1 MKILILNGPNLNRL
15 GTRKPEVYGS
25 KSMAQI
31 LLDIQRRWPEV
42 HFVYQQSNH
51 EGDLIDWI
59 QSINDGMLRTDVL
72 NDEPAALNDVQGD
85 VLNDEPA
92 ALNDVQGNVLNDE
105 PTALNDVQG
114 NVLNDE
120 PAALNDV
127 QGNVLNDE
135 PTALNDV
142 LGIVLNAGG
151 YSHTSVALRDAVEEA
166 GEAGVP
172 VVEVHI
178 SDIRQREAFRRTSLL
193 TEVCAHSIIGHGVDG
208 YFEAIEW
215 LLNNV
220 RELKC

>member
-1 MKILILNGPNLNRL
+1 MQTILILNGPNLNRL

-31 LLDIQRRWPEV
+31 LLDIQRRWPELRINY
-42 HFVYQQSNH
+42 FQSNH

-59 QSINDGMLRTDVL
+59 QLINDGMLRTDVL
-72 NDEPAALNDVQGD
+72 NDEPT
-85 VLNDEPA
+85 

-120 PAALNDV
+120 PA
-127 QGNVLNDE
+127 
-135 PTALNDV
+135 ALNDV